1 MPSSN
6 LYNKNPSTFF
16 LLHHQPTATPTHI
29 SQISPSAT
37 RYFEPPV
44 TAPIHQVPAT
54 NPPTLFEGDYTQLS
68 IEHVHTMCRTH
79 TLCCYGDGLD
89 SYRTR
94 PAPVRRLVALEER
107 RRRGRLSATTALA
120 RCTGG
125 LQVYRGVRGGAKS
138 AIVFGGI
145 DSTPAAADEDGFAV
159 ETRAYAT
166 TIRGPLL
173 IAFS

>member
-16 LLHHQPTATPTHI
+16 LLHHQPTTHI
-29 SQISPSAT
+29 SQINPSAT
-37 RYFEPPV
+37 QYFEPPV
-44 TAPIHQVPAT
+44 TAPIHQVPTT

-89 SYRTR
+89 SFRTR
-94 PAPVRRLVALEER
+94 PASVRRLVALEER

-125 LQVYRGVRGGAKS
+125 LQVYRGVRGAQS

-145 DSTPAAADEDGFAV
+145 DWTHAAADENGFAV

-173 IAFS
+173 IAFT